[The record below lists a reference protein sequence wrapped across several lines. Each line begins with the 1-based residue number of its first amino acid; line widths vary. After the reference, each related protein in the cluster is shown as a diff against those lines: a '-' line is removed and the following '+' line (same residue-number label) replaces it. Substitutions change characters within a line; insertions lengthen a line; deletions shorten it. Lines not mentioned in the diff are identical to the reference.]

1 MKKIIILTVGFVL
14 ATIIGCTNDEI
25 IPIEESNGLTRAVT
39 QTICKH
45 SALYV
50 FLSKL

>member
-25 IPIEESNGLTRAVT
+25 IPIEESNGLTRADRKSV
-39 QTICKH
+39 
-45 SALYV
+45 V
-50 FLSKL
+50 